1 MHALNVGDHWQVR
14 ASLANLFGSLSS
26 TCMRRVKLEAEPLVP
41 GVQLQLQGNFK
52 QTNGFMAERHSED
65 VVTLLDVDV
74 GDMVARQSLTVPLI
88 LALDHAYHGPTNVAK
103 LTLRFQ
109 YADSGLEETIVRHVA
124 VAPSMLHDLH
134 TRTLRLL
141 RGPDSEKQARVVV
154 DFVRGSVFA
163 SSPPER
169 ATSYNPK
176 PCRTKILLAHGSQ
189 VPLPILA
196 VAGPSARVD
205 VEEAAMDVLF
215 ETTEE
220 GDSATLVLPPHTMLQ
235 LHGRSVVGL
244 QASVDGHAVIRV
256 REGSATL
263 QTQNATLTLT
273 TQSGAMLVDV
283 AQTTAQNAKRA
294 EDADKAD
301 KGPKA
306 DALAIVNISLVAP
319 PAMPPPPPSRGK
331 PSTKPTDVPATDS
344 DRKPQEAVVTSLAG
358 SVTIRSTSH
367 ATDGI
372 TPTVTLPPRSV
383 CSIDLTGR
391 HEGPS
396 AVLGP
401 FASTAQGHWDEDDG
415 LALAPHV
422 LQCKLIQDACALA
435 LSANRAAALQA
446 IEQCIPTAL
455 RVHGYLVARTPT
467 TAVLQQQLAVVAEAK
482 SAIENSLPMLLE
494 DMLPLQADGAK
505 DQVTILS
512 VLASSEGPTA

>member
-1 MHALNVGDHWQVR
+1 MR

-26 TCMRRVKLEAEPLVP
+26 TCMRRVKLEAEPLVS

-52 QTNGFMAERHSED
+52 QTNRLMAERHSED

-74 GDMVARQSLTVPLI
+74 GDMVARQSLTIPLVV
-88 LALDHAYHGPTNVAK
+88 ALDHAYHGPTNVAK

-134 TRTLRLL
+134 ARSLRLL
-141 RGPDSEKQARVVV
+141 GLRAPESEKQARVIV

-169 ATSYNPK
+169 ATSSNPR
-176 PCRTKILLAHGSQ
+176 PSRTKRPLAHGSQ
-189 VPLPILA
+189 VPLPIVA

-220 GDSATLVLPPHTMLQ
+220 GGSATLALPPHTMLQ
-235 LHGRSVVGL
+235 LHGRSVVGV

-256 REGSATL
+256 REGSATV

-283 AQTTAQNAKRA
+283 AQTRAQNAKQA

-319 PAMPPPPPSRGK
+319 PAMPPPPPPSRGK
-331 PSTKPTDVPATDS
+331 PPLKATDVPEAGS
-344 DRKPQEAVVTSLAG
+344 ASKPQEAVVTSLAG
-358 SVTIRSTSH
+358 SVTIHPPSH
-367 ATDGI
+367 TTDGI
-372 TPTVTLPPRSV
+372 PPTVTLPPRSV
-383 CSIDLTGR
+383 CSIDLTGK
-391 HEGPS
+391 HDGPS

-401 FASTAQGHWDEDDG
+401 FASAAQGHWGEDDG
-415 LALAPHV
+415 LALPPHV
-422 LQCKLIQDACALA
+422 LQCKLVQDACAAA

-446 IEQCIPTAL
+446 IQHCIPTAL
-455 RVHGYLVARTPT
+455 RVHGYLIPRTPT
-467 TAVLQQQLAVVAEAK
+467 TAVLHQQLAMVAEAK
-482 SAIENSLPMLLE
+482 GAIESSLPMLLE
-494 DMLPLQADGAK
+494 DMLPLHADGAK
-505 DQVTILS
+505 DQVIILS
-512 VLASSEGPTA
+512 VLASSEGATA